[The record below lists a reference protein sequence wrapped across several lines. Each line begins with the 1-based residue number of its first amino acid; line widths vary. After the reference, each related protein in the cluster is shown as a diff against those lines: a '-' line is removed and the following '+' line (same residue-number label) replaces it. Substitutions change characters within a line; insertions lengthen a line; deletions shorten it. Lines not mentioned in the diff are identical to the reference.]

1 MPYLIRHA
9 SAGDRDT
16 WIGDDRA
23 RPLDDHGHRQ
33 AAALVEMLA
42 DRPLSGVLTSP
53 YLRCVQTVDP
63 LARARARPL
72 QYRRELGDDAELEE
86 ALSLLRGLGE
96 GAAALCSH
104 GDLIRELLG
113 EELDK
118 GAVAVVDVTAE
129 GVVLRERLL

>member
-23 RPLDDHGHRQ
+23 RPLDDHGRRQ
-33 AAALVEMLA
+33 AAALVELLA

-53 YLRCVQTVDP
+53 YLRCVQTVEP
-63 LARARARPL
+63 LARVRARPL
-72 QYRRELGDDAELEE
+72 QYRRELGDDAELED

-129 GVVLRERLL
+129 GAVLRERLL